1 MVNLYGVNAALKFES
16 LLLLP
21 RRLQGV
27 SGGSPGRDGL
37 PVVAAE
43 RDQEKLQ
50 TGEDR
55 DGKDTEYV

>member
-1 MVNLYGVNAALKFES
+1 M
-16 LLLLP
+16 LP

-55 DGKDTEYV
+55 DRKDTEYVCEREREIGDGLIY

>member
-1 MVNLYGVNAALKFES
+1 MNAALKFES